1 MLFGTLIA
9 LISVSIFASMLLVFR
24 GPQEIWDLDQ
34 GSGVLVRLGRRKS
47 RLLRVL
53 KDLEEE
59 HDRGSLEGAEFRRLQ
74 GEYKRRTVEVMREL
88 DGVRSARIRHIR
100 TGNPTV
106 STGSRKH
113 IEEAVARRRRAAHSR
128 AES

>member
-9 LISVSIFASMLLVFR
+9 LISVSIFASMLLAFR
-24 GPQEIWDLDQ
+24 GPREIWDLDQ

-59 HDRGSLEGAEFRRLQ
+59 HDRGSLEGVEFHRLQ

-88 DGVRSARIRHIR
+88 DRVRSARIRHIR

-106 STGSRKH
+106 STASRKR
-113 IEEAVARRRRAAHSR
+113 IEEAVARRRRSAQSR
-128 AES
+128 EES